1 MYGVEDWNQLSFLGL
16 ALGLLVH
23 WVSIPVGLLVSS
35 AMHDGVKVKG
45 AGPALR
51 VGFTYPFLHL
61 LGVAALAGLYFLPV
75 VGWLLAIELVRSLAL
90 FFVSV
95 AAVRFSTS
103 MVRGVTVS
111 TWKAASF
118 ITLISAAL
126 GFVARWL
133 LF

>member
-1 MYGVEDWNQLSFLGL
+1 MYGIDDWNQISFLGM

-23 WVSIPVGLLVSS
+23 WVSIPVGLVVSS
-35 AMHDGVKVKG
+35 SMLEGVKVKG

-51 VGFTYPFLHL
+51 VGFTYPFMHL
-61 LGVAALAGLYFLPV
+61 LGVAVLFGLYFLPV
-75 VGWLLAIELVRSLAL
+75 VGWLLAIDLVRSLAL

-95 AAVRFSTS
+95 AAIRISTG
-103 MVRGVTVS
+103 MVRGVSVPS
-111 TWKAASF
+111 WGAASF
-118 ITLISAAL
+118 VALISTAL